1 MNNPTHARLPDEP
14 APSSLVIEPWER
26 RQAWDVSFDSGPAYD
41 KREIILSA
49 ANRATGC
56 FRGVT
61 PRLGTLVPYAILLS
75 PDWWI
80 KVTSQR
86 LVYFD
91 AWNGSDRYMFWMNAS
106 SVKDLLA
113 RIDLEIIT

>member
-1 MNNPTHARLPDEP
+1 MTTTPDRFPDVP
-14 APSSLVIEPWER
+14 APSSLVIEPWQR
-26 RQAWDVSFDSGPAYD
+26 RQAWDISFDSGPSYD

-49 ANRATGC
+49 ADRATGC

-61 PRLGTLVPYAILLS
+61 PRNGTLIPYAILLS
-75 PDWWI
+75 QDWWI
-80 KVTSQR
+80 KVTTQR
-86 LVYFD
+86 LVYID

-113 RIDLEIIT
+113 RINLEIIE